1 MAIEILER
9 MQIKNPEAKLQMGMI
24 VPPET
29 LDIIAQHLMELGMD
43 PAMAQQLVEG
53 SLHEVLDAKDQ
64 QAQGAQHGQ
73 PPQGGG
79 QPGQPSGQDG
89 QQAA

>member
-1 MAIEILER
+1 V
-9 MQIKNPEAKLQMGMI
+9 I
-24 VPPET
+24 V
-29 LDIIAQHLMELGMD
+29 QHLTEMGVD

-73 PPQGGG
+73 PPQGES
-79 QPGQPSGQDG
+79 QPGQPSGQDE